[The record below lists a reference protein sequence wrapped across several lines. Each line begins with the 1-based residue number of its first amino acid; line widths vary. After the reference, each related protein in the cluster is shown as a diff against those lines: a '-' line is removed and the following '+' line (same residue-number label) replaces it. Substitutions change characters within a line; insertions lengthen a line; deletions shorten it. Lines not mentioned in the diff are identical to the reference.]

1 MFPEP
6 PRHRGGSRYFRALIG
21 RMPIYDSVVDTV
33 GGTPLIR
40 LRRISAGIDASL
52 LGKMESRNPC
62 ASVKDRIGVAMI
74 RDAERRGLLVPGS
87 VIVEATSG
95 NTGIAL
101 AFAAAACGYRLIIT
115 MPENMSRERIAMLKM
130 FGAELVL
137 TRGGLMRDAVLK
149 AEEIARETP
158 GAVTLE
164 QFRNPA
170 NPDTHERTTAKEI
183 WQDTGGAIDAFV
195 AGVGTGG
202 TITGVGRFLKARR
215 PEVQVI
221 AVEPSTSAVLS
232 GQAAGQH
239 LIQGIGAGFVPQILQ
254 REVIDEIMTVTDRAA
269 FDCTRRLAR
278 EEGILAGIS
287 SGAAVSAALRVARRP
302 QMAGKTLVVI
312 LPDTG
317 ERYLSTPLA
326 DEPPAAK
333 RS

>member
-1 MFPEP
+1 M
-6 PRHRGGSRYFRALIG
+6 A
-21 RMPIYDSVVDTV
+21 IYDSVVDTV

-40 LRRISAGIDASL
+40 LRRIGADIDAIV

-74 RDAERRGLLVPGS
+74 RDAEQRGLLVPGS

-115 MPENMSRERIAMLKM
+115 MPENMSRERIAMLKT
-130 FGAELVL
+130 FGAEVVL

-158 GAVTLE
+158 GAVSLQ
-164 QFRNPA
+164 QFKNPA
-170 NPDTHERTTAKEI
+170 NPDVHERTTAREI
-183 WQDTGGAIDAFV
+183 WDDTGGEVDAFV

-202 TITGVGRFLKARR
+202 TITGVGRFLRSKR
-215 PEVQVI
+215 PSVRVI
-221 AVEPSTSAVLS
+221 AVEPATSAVLS
-232 GQAAGQH
+232 GQPAGQH
-239 LIQGIGAGFVPQILQ
+239 LIQGIGAGFVPDIIV
-254 REVIDEIMTVTDRAA
+254 RKEIDEIVTVTERAA
-269 FDCTRRLAR
+269 FDGARRLAR

-287 SGAAVSAALRVARRP
+287 SGAAVTAALRVGKRP
-302 QMAGKTLVVI
+302 EMAGKTIVVI

-317 ERYLSTPLA
+317 ERYLSTPLG
-326 DEPPAAK
+326 DEPPPA
-333 RS
+333 RRGG

>member
-1 MFPEP
+1 
-6 PRHRGGSRYFRALIG
+6 
-21 RMPIYDSVVDTV
+21 MPIFDSVVDTV

-40 LRRISAGIDASL
+40 LRRIAAGIDATV

-74 RDAERRGLLVPGS
+74 RDAEQRGILVPGS

-115 MPENMSRERIAMLKM
+115 MPENMSRERIAMLKT
-130 FGAELVL
+130 FGAQVVL

-158 GAVTLE
+158 GAVSLQ
-164 QFRNPA
+164 QFKNPA
-170 NPDTHERTTAKEI
+170 NPDVHERTTAIEI
-183 WQDTGGAIDAFV
+183 WEDTDGVVDAFI

-215 PEVQVI
+215 PDVQVI
-221 AVEPSTSAVLS
+221 AVEPATSAVLS
-232 GQAAGQH
+232 GQPAGQH
-239 LIQGIGAGFVPQILQ
+239 LIQGIGAGFVPDILE
-254 REVIDEIMTVTDRAA
+254 RKEIDEVVTVTERAA
-269 FDCTRRLAR
+269 FDCARRLAR

-287 SGAAVSAALRVARRP
+287 SGAAVSAALRVGKRP
-302 QMAGKTLVVI
+302 QMAGKTMVVI

-317 ERYLSTPLA
+317 ERYLSTPLG
-326 DEPPAAK
+326 DEPPPTK
-333 RS
+333 RGV

>member
-1 MFPEP
+1 
-6 PRHRGGSRYFRALIG
+6 
-21 RMPIYDSVVDTV
+21 MPIYDSVVDTV

-40 LRRISAGIDASL
+40 LRRIGAEFDAIV

-74 RDAERRGLLVPGS
+74 RDAEQRGILVPGS

-115 MPENMSRERIAMLKM
+115 MPENMSRERIAMLKT
-130 FGAELVL
+130 FGAEVVL
-137 TRGGLMRDAVLK
+137 TRGGLMREAVLK
-149 AEEIARETP
+149 AEEIARQTP
-158 GAVTLE
+158 GAVTLQ
-164 QFRNPA
+164 QFKNPA
-170 NPDTHERTTAKEI
+170 NPDMHERTTAVEI
-183 WQDTGGAIDAFV
+183 WDDTGGEIDAFV

-202 TITGVGRFLKARR
+202 TITGVGRFLKAKR
-215 PEVQVI
+215 PTIQVI

-232 GQAAGQH
+232 GQQAGQH
-239 LIQGIGAGFVPQILQ
+239 LIQGIGAGFVPDILD
-254 REVIDEIMTVTDRAA
+254 RDAIDEIVTVTERAA
-269 FDCTRRLAR
+269 YDVARRLAR

-287 SGAAVSAALRVARRP
+287 SGAALWAALRVGKRP
-302 QMAGKTLVVI
+302 AMAGKTIVVI

-326 DEPPAAK
+326 DEPPAA
-333 RS
+333 RR

>member
-1 MFPEP
+1 
-6 PRHRGGSRYFRALIG
+6 
-21 RMPIYDSVVDTV
+21 MPIFDSVVDTV

-40 LRRISAGIDASL
+40 LRRIAAGIDANV

-74 RDAERRGLLVPGS
+74 RDAERRGTLVPGS

-115 MPENMSRERIAMLKM
+115 MPENMSRERIAMLKT
-130 FGAELVL
+130 FGAEVVL
-137 TRGGLMRDAVLK
+137 TRGGLMRDAVLR

-158 GAVTLE
+158 GAVTLQ
-164 QFRNPA
+164 QFKNPA
-170 NPDTHERTTAKEI
+170 NPDVHERSTAVEI
-183 WQDTGGAIDAFV
+183 WDDTGGEIDAFV

-202 TITGVGRFLKARR
+202 TITGVGRYLKARR
-215 PEVQVI
+215 PGVQVI

-232 GQAAGQH
+232 GQPAGQH
-239 LIQGIGAGFVPQILQ
+239 LIQGIGAGFVPDILD
-254 REVIDEIMTVTDRAA
+254 RDAIDEIVTVSDRAA
-269 FDCTRRLAR
+269 YDCARRLAR

-287 SGAAVSAALRVARRP
+287 SGAAVWAALRVARRP
-302 QMAGKTLVVI
+302 QMTGKTLVVI

-326 DEPPAAK
+326 DEPAAP
-333 RS
+333 RPR